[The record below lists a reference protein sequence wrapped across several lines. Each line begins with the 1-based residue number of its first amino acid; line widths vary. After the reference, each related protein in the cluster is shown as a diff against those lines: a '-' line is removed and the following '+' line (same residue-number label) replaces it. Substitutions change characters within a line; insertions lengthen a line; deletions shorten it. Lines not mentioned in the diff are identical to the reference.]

1 MDDKVARRKFKPLIR
16 RELLGEAVFS
26 LTLPTRSEPSWDE
39 ITASEGALAGCDVHS
54 LLGVCLG
61 WRTRS
66 HPMPFFFFFSLIL

>member
-1 MDDKVARRKFKPLIR
+1 MTKLQGGNLKPLIW
-16 RELLGEAVFS
+16 RELLGEAVFG

-39 ITASEGALAGCDVHS
+39 ITVSEGALAGCDVHS

-66 HPMPFFFFFSLIL
+66 HPMPFYSFRTLIL